1 MNRKLSTPKTISGI
15 VAALLVLIAAQCL
28 ALAAG
33 EILLR
38 QGIPGAICNV
48 IIGVIYAAL
57 VCGLAA
63 LVCGKL
69 LKVSIRKM
77 RLPGFSVRPIWLA
90 AAVLMPLLLL
100 GCCRIAGGHWERN
113 FPAAGEAWAIVTG
126 AVVFYGFAA
135 GLAEEIVFRGLIM
148 GCLEKR
154 LGVPTA
160 VLLPSLLFGAVHI
173 IGNDLDPVSA
183 LQVLAAGSIV
193 GILFSLIALESGSVW
208 NSALVHGVWNLA
220 VVGGIW
226 QIGTAAD
233 PETIFSF
240 VLDNTSFWISGGEF
254 GIEASVLSVGIYLAF
269 SVLAALRMKKKAA
282 V

>member
-1 MNRKLSTPKTISGI
+1 M
-15 VAALLVLIAAQCL
+15 
-28 ALAAG
+28 
-33 EILLR
+33 
-38 QGIPGAICNV
+38 
-48 IIGVIYAAL
+48 
-57 VCGLAA
+57 
-63 LVCGKL
+63 
-69 LKVSIRKM
+69 
-77 RLPGFSVRPIWLA
+77 
-90 AAVLMPLLLL
+90 
-100 GCCRIAGGHWERN
+100 
-113 FPAAGEAWAIVTG
+113 
-126 AVVFYGFAA
+126 
-135 GLAEEIVFRGLIM
+135 
-148 GCLEKR
+148 
-154 LGVPTA
+154 A

-208 NSALVHGVWNLA
+208 NRALVHGVWNLA

-226 QIGTAAD
+226 QIGTAAN
-233 PETIFSF
+233 PEAIFSF

>member
-57 VCGLAA
+57 VC
-63 LVCGKL
+63 
-69 LKVSIRKM
+69 
-77 RLPGFSVRPIWLA
+77 
-90 AAVLMPLLLL
+90 
-100 GCCRIAGGHWERN
+100 
-113 FPAAGEAWAIVTG
+113 
-126 AVVFYGFAA
+126 

-226 QIGTAAD
+226 QIGTAAN
-233 PETIFSF
+233 PEAIFSF